1 MRRENEDERGRD
13 SLRSHRCA
21 ASPPAARN
29 AGTWLIPSDSPPG
42 CLQSWLPE
50 GRHTGVEYK
59 AMNPKRDDRKLGS
72 FSINTQ
78 TGRWADFATGD
89 AGGDL
94 ISLYAYLHT
103 CSQIAAARE
112 LASILGVCHD

>member
-1 MRRENEDERGRD
+1 MVRRNIDFHAIAQ
-13 SLRSHRCA
+13 SALYQA
-21 ASPPAARN
+21 LPM
-29 AGTWLIPSDSPPG
+29 
-42 CLQSWLPE
+42 LQSWLPD
-50 GRHTGVEYK
+50 GRLSGVEYK
-59 AMNPKRDDRKLGS
+59 ARNPKRDDQKLGS

-103 CSQIAAARE
+103 CSQIDAARV
-112 LASILGVCHD
+112 LASILGVSHA

>member
-1 MRRENEDERGRD
+1 MVRRNIDFPAIAQ
-13 SLRSHRCA
+13 A
-21 ASPPAARN
+21 ALYQAVP
-29 AGTWLIPSDSPPG
+29 L
-42 CLQSWLPE
+42 LQSWLPE
-50 GRHTGVEYK
+50 GRHNGVEYK
-59 AMNPKRDDRKLGS
+59 AKNPKRVDRKLGS

-94 ISLYAYLHT
+94 ISLYAYLHA

-112 LASILGVCHD
+112 LAFILGVRHD

>member
-1 MRRENEDERGRD
+1 MVPRNIDF
-13 SLRSHRCA
+13 SAIAQA
-21 ASPPAARN
+21 ALYQA
-29 AGTWLIPSDSPPG
+29 IPL
-42 CLQSWLPE
+42 LQSWLPE

-94 ISLYAYLHT
+94 ISLYAYLHA
-103 CSQIAAARE
+103 CSQVAAARE
-112 LASILGVCHD
+112 LASIVGVRHD

>member
-1 MRRENEDERGRD
+1 MVRRNIDFPAIAQ
-13 SLRSHRCA
+13 A
-21 ASPPAARN
+21 ALYQAVP
-29 AGTWLIPSDSPPG
+29 L
-42 CLQSWLPE
+42 LQSWLPE